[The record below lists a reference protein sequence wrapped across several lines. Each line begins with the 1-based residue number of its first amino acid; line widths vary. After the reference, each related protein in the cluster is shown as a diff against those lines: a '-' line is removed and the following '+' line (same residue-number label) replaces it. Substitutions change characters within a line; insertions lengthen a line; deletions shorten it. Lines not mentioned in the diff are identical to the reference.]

1 MSRSDGKS
9 ESKSTRRNGVN
20 SEDNAAGGDGGG
32 ITEVVILEETV
43 EGHTCRACQGPDTEE
58 MVQCDVCDRWHHFS
72 CVGVSEEVADKSWS
86 CTNCVT
92 AKWVQRTK
100 AASDGAPIKEDVI
113 QNRRSLQDLSIG
125 KIVTSTRGNPV
136 IPSATTSQKSAK
148 SLTVPLAS
156 HHPAPL
162 VPVPDQKQQT
172 STHSIDIPLI
182 GSGIRSDPASQKYLK
197 SLPVSLASKHQTCPD
212 LGFSQQKQK
221 SSLPAV
227 VLPVIDAEE
236 AISEMS
242 ISSSQKSATNRAKL
256 QLMRLQEERAFQQQ
270 QEERRRISE
279 EKAAQEYK
287 EYLDNKYKILEDLA
301 SERGSSRSSNFSRRR
316 VEEWVQATNP
326 TPLDTAKTA
335 AQEQDGLQEQQQQEH
350 RRQEFVEQQQQ
361 ERLRQEQLRE
371 KQQQQE
377 ATLQEQHQQQRL
389 HADQLRKQQQKQ
401 LEREQQFRQYQQQ
414 QRQEQIRQESLLR
427 QQQEDLRKEA
437 DAINRMWE
445 QQLEQERILR
455 DQQQQLADGQG
466 VMRRPGNLIHCNQMP
481 EPQLNPP
488 PVNLEAESCRESIR
502 EQPGQFLP
510 DALPQSTQLHP
521 RESYYPHRPSMN
533 TGDRNRGP
541 SVNSSIV
548 DDDDQF
554 QLSRS
559 QVAARQAVSKDLPTF
574 SGNPEEWPVFISM
587 YNRTTTMCGF
597 TEDENIVRLQK
608 SLKGRAYDAVK
619 SRLMHSG
626 NVPGI
631 LSTLKMLF
639 GQPEVIIQSLIGKV
653 SFLSSIREDKLET
666 LVDFAVNVQNFS
678 ATVDACGLHEYM
690 YNVTLLHQ
698 LVGKLPPSL
707 KLNWAQHRR
716 TLSLVNLATF
726 SDWIHALAEAASVVV
741 FPPAIHDGK
750 PTQNEAWRT
759 KKRNA
764 YLNAH
769 SETFRSKD
777 YSSDSEEQ
785 TTVASTSAKE
795 SCQICKGT
803 CKSADKCKR
812 FLELSRE
819 SRWAVI
825 REFEFCRT
833 CLRIHKGYSKAK
845 PCGKD
850 GCTYRHHELLH
861 NNSKENPKNTG
872 STTEGEQSSQ
882 SSTSKSG
889 CNTHQTTVSS
899 VLFRYL
905 PVVLYGKN
913 TAICTYAF
921 LDEGSALTL
930 LDQELA
936 NELQLDGTVSPL
948 CLRWTGGTERH
959 EADSH
964 IYNLHIAGGKNESK
978 KFLLSDV
985 RTVKELLLPQKT
997 MDMAKLSQLYPHL
1010 RNLPI
1015 DSYRDARPR
1024 ILIGMKHALLSLGL
1038 KNREGEIGQPIAV
1051 KTRLGWTVCGGW
1063 TSQNEA
1069 SLHHYTFHVCPCS
1082 VKSDEDLHQ
1091 AMKDY
1096 FSIDSLGLV
1105 KSEKALLSVEDER
1118 AVSLLQSLTR
1128 RKDDRYESGLLW
1140 RFDDARLPDS
1150 RSMALWRF
1158 QCLKKRMEKDP
1169 QLSNTLQ
1176 AKIAKYV
1183 EKQYIRKLTDE
1194 EINQKV
1200 PRRCTAQLVKN
1211 THAERFASK
1220 YPAACEAITK
1230 SHYVDDMLVSV
1241 DTEEQAIQLAKDV
1254 KHVHEQ
1260 GGFEI
1265 RNWVSNSRKVLESL
1279 QEADTDKKCLDLSP
1293 ELATEKVLGMWWN
1306 TSYDVFTYK
1315 VGWSRYDSALL
1326 GGQRRPTKREV
1337 LHPAP
1342 ANLAVRCA
1350 WDEEI
1355 DDNAYEKW
1363 NTWLQVLPRV
1373 EQIQIPRC
1381 YNSKY
1386 PAEEADDIQLHTM
1399 VDASENGM
1407 AAVCYL
1413 RFVKTGTIICSI
1425 VAAKPRVAPLK
1436 FTSIPRM
1443 ELAAA
1448 VLGARLAHAVERS
1461 LSIHIFRKVYWSDSR
1476 DVLCWINL
1484 DHRHYSQYVGN
1495 RISEIVEIS
1504 ETHEWRWVPRKLNCA
1519 DDATKW
1525 SRLPDMS
1532 SNHRWYKGA
1541 DFLWRAE
1548 EDWPPSPTLSGS
1560 TENELRP
1567 SFLAHHEL
1575 SEPVISV
1582 SNYSSWKRLVKVA
1595 ALVHRFASNCRL
1607 KHARRPILTG
1617 TLTANDLLSA
1627 ECLLI
1632 RLAQRET
1639 YPDEIAVLQKASRC
1653 PDSCTST
1660 IPKTSSLYPL
1670 TPWLDDH
1677 GIMRMQT
1684 RIAACQYATD
1694 DAKHPIILHRN
1705 HHTTTLIVAYYHHK
1719 YHHQNHETVINEIR
1733 QKFRNPH
1740 LRTCYERVRKTCQWC
1755 KNQHAAPSPPYMADL
1770 PPARLAAFSRP
1781 FTYVGVDY
1789 FGPIEVVV
1797 GRRVEKRWG
1806 MLATCLTVRAIHIEV
1821 VHSLC
1826 TSSCIM
1832 AIHNFIARRGTP
1844 QKIYSDRGTNFIGAN
1859 RELKQA
1865 NEAVHQHELMKE
1877 FTSSGIEWVFN
1888 PPLSPHMG
1896 GSWERLIRTVKN
1908 NLMVVCSSKRPS
1920 DEVLR
1925 NLLIEVQNT
1934 VNSLPLTHVPIDEDS
1949 APALTPNHFLLGSSN
1964 GSKPLVNFDDTG
1976 AILRQNWCTSQILA
1990 NQYWKRWVS
1999 DYLPEITRRTKW
2011 FRRVKPIAVGD
2022 IVVIADSNMPRN
2034 CWPKGK
2040 VVGIKVSQDDQVRSA
2055 TVRTVSGI
2063 YDRPATKLAVLDVR
2077 CDGE

>member
-1 MSRSDGKS
+1 
-9 ESKSTRRNGVN
+9 
-20 SEDNAAGGDGGG
+20 
-32 ITEVVILEETV
+32 
-43 EGHTCRACQGPDTEE
+43 
-58 MVQCDVCDRWHHFS
+58 
-72 CVGVSEEVADKSWS
+72 
-86 CTNCVT
+86 
-92 AKWVQRTK
+92 
-100 AASDGAPIKEDVI
+100 
-113 QNRRSLQDLSIG
+113 
-125 KIVTSTRGNPV
+125 
-136 IPSATTSQKSAK
+136 
-148 SLTVPLAS
+148 
-156 HHPAPL
+156 
-162 VPVPDQKQQT
+162 
-172 STHSIDIPLI
+172 
-182 GSGIRSDPASQKYLK
+182 
-197 SLPVSLASKHQTCPD
+197 
-212 LGFSQQKQK
+212 
-221 SSLPAV
+221 
-227 VLPVIDAEE
+227 
-236 AISEMS
+236 MS
-242 ISSSQKSATNRAKL
+242 ISSSQKSARNRAKL

-270 QEERRRISE
+270 QEERRRIAE

-389 HADQLRKQQQKQ
+389 HADQLRKQQQSQ
-401 LEREQQFRQYQQQ
+401 LERELQFRQYQQQ

-427 QQQEDLRKEA
+427 QQREDLRKEA

-466 VMRRPGNLIHCNQMP
+466 VMRRPGNLIQCNQMP

-533 TGDRNRGP
+533 TGDRNRGL

-653 SFLSSIREDKLET
+653 SSLSSIREDKLET
-666 LVDFAVNVQNFS
+666 LVDFAVNVQNFC
-678 ATVDACGLHEYM
+678 ATVDACGLQEYM

-726 SDWIHALAEAASVVV
+726 SEWIYALAEAASVVV
-741 FPPAIHDGK
+741 FLPATHDGK
-750 PTQNEAWRT
+750 PTENEARGT

-769 SETFRSKD
+769 SETFRPKD

-785 TTVASTSAKE
+785 TTVASTSGKE

-825 REFEFCRT
+825 REFGFCRT
-833 CLRIHKGYSKAK
+833 CLRIHKGYCKAK

-850 GCTYRHHELLH
+850 GCTYRHHKLLH

-872 STTEGEQSSQ
+872 STTEREQSSQ

-913 TAICTYAF
+913 TAIRTYAF

-985 RTVKELLLPQKT
+985 RTVKELLLPQQT

-1038 KNREGEIGQPIAV
+1038 KNQEGEIGQPIAV

-1150 RSMALWRF
+1150 RSMALRRF

-1176 AKIAKYV
+1176 AKIAEYV

-1200 PRRCTAQLVKN
+1200 PRRWYLPIFPVTNPNKPGKVRIVWDAAAIAYGTSLNSTLLKGPDLLCSLLAILLQFRERRIGLTGDIREMFHQVLIRAEDQLCQCFFWIDEHGAIVVYVMRVMTFGACCSPSTAQFVKN
-1211 THAERFASK
+1211 TNAERFASK

-1279 QEADTDKKCLDLSP
+1279 QETDTDEKCLDLSP

-1315 VGWSRYDSALL
+1315 VGWSRYDPALL

-1337 LHPAP
+1337 LRVLMTIFDPLGLISHF
-1342 ANLAVRCA
+1342 LSFLKILLQQIWRSGVQ

-1425 VAAKPRVAPLK
+1425 VAAKTRVAPLK

-1461 LSIHIFRKVYWSDSR
+1461 LFIHICRKVYWSDSR
-1476 DVLCWINL
+1476 DVLCWINS
-1484 DHRHYSQYVGN
+1484 DHRRYSQYVAH

-1504 ETHEWRWVPRKLNCA
+1504 ETHEWRWVPSKLNCA

-1575 SEPVISV
+1575 LEPVISV

-1627 ECLLI
+1627 GCLLI

-1677 GIMRMQT
+1677 GIMRMRT

-1705 HHTTTLIVAYYHHK
+1705 HHTTTLIVAYYHLK

-1733 QKFRNPH
+1733 QKFRIPH
-1740 LRTCYERVRKTCQWC
+1740 LRTCYEPVRKTCQWC

-1781 FTYVGVDY
+1781 FTHVGVDY

-1865 NEAVHQHELMKE
+1865 NEAVHQHELMRE

-1925 NLLIEVQNT
+1925 NLLIEVENT
-1934 VNSLPLTHVPIDEDS
+1934 VNSRPLTHVPIDEDS

-2040 VVGIKVSQDDQVRSA
+2040 VIGIKVSQDDQVRSA